1 MEFNKERCIANIY
14 ALAKEQGVKIGEL
27 ESAANISVGYLSRLA
42 KENNNALPNIEALVV
57 ISDRLNV
64 SLDALVRRDLTVNDS
79 TESYFV
85 KVVDKLLDDT
95 KFKPNIW
102 VVEPEE
108 NLKNMTR
115 KQVDKHPLF
124 QTKTYREAVFDE
136 DVCET
141 MYNSIIPSDESVI
154 INGDFFYADIS
165 KTTGFYLTS
174 VKYPFGFEA
183 YEIFLIDNG
192 KIDPLCSTN
201 GAGTVLTD
209 KIKLLYQTVNETV
222 NKPKIKDRVK
232 NTLDQYIGGA
242 FDIIR

>member
-1 MEFNKERCIANIY
+1 MEFNKEQCIANIY

-42 KENNNALPNIEALVV
+42 KENNNALPNIEALVI
-57 ISDRLNV
+57 ISDKLNV
-64 SLDALVRRDLTVNDS
+64 SLDALVKKDLTVNNS
-79 TESYFV
+79 TESYFI

-95 KFKPNIW
+95 KIKPSIW
-102 VVEPEE
+102 VLEHED

-124 QTKTYREAVFDE
+124 HTKTYHEEFFNE
-136 DVCET
+136 EVCET
-141 MYNSIIPSDESVI
+141 MYNSIVPSDESVVV
-154 INGDFFYADIS
+154 NGDFFYADIS

-183 YEIFLIDNG
+183 HEIFLIDNG

-201 GAGTVLTD
+201 GAGTMLTD
-209 KIKLLYQTVNETV
+209 KIKLLYQTVSETV
-222 NKPKIKDRVK
+222 NKPKIKDSVK
-232 NTLDQYIGGA
+232 TTLDQYIDGV